1 MPLARS
7 SEVRSKPCRA
17 GEVVCLPGHL
27 PHALLVLAAAPQCL
41 RSHLD
46 RASVVYKEEW
56 AKTLGL
62 LEMPPEGR

>member
-46 RASVVYKEEW
+46 RASVVSHFSCLHHPFFPV
-56 AKTLGL
+56 THV
-62 LEMPPEGR
+62 R